1 MIRTSPLTQPPQF
14 IYDDPPLLNDDDLF
28 GSPVATRT
36 ATAKVT
42 RTKAV
47 STPRKYN
54 LRNRTVF
61 K

>member
-1 MIRTSPLTQPPQF
+1 MICTSPLTQPPQS
-14 IYDDPPLLNDDDLF
+14 IYDDPALLNDDDLF

-36 ATAKVT
+36 ATPKVT
-42 RTKAV
+42 RTKAI

>member
-1 MIRTSPLTQPPQF
+1 MIRTSPLTQPPQS
-14 IYDDPPLLNDDDLF
+14 IYDDPALLNDDDLF
-28 GSPVATRT
+28 GSPVSTRT
-36 ATAKVT
+36 ATPRVIK
-42 RTKAV
+42 TKAV